1 MNYGIKKADGRLWK
15 VVLNDNSI
23 TALPKECFPVDVTIE
38 PGMEQARDAK
48 GKPLWDVKEGLVIP
62 VVQPTLIPE
71 PQKTLTVSKVGMLLA
86 MSERGFYDPND
97 LTTGL
102 LAAIANMP
110 DPAQKAATQIYFQF
124 ETVVKRFH
132 PVVLGLQQ
140 SLELDDAAVD
150 ALFAA
155 AKAKDNEP

>member
-1 MNYGIKKADGRLWK
+1 MNYGIKKADGSLWK

-23 TALPKECFPVDVTIE
+23 TALPKECFPVDVTIGL
-38 PGMEQARDAK
+38 GMEQARDAK
-48 GKPLWDVKEGLVIP
+48 GKLLWEVNGALVVP
-62 VVQPTLIPE
+62 VVQPIMILE
-71 PQKTLTVSKVGMLLA
+71 PQKPLIVSKVGMFFA

-97 LTTGL
+97 STTGL
-102 LAAIANMP
+102 LAAIASMS
-110 DPAQKAATQIYFQF
+110 DPAQKTATQIYFQF

-140 SLELDDAAVD
+140 ALGLDDAVVD
-150 ALFAA
+150 ELFAA